1 MENQPTA
8 SLVKHFESLTDPRRG
23 NAKAHLF
30 LEILIIAILAV
41 ICGADGWS
49 DVELFG
55 KNKKAWLKTFLQLP
69 KGIPSHDTFGR
80 VFAKLK
86 PEEFQNRFIE
96 WVRAVEKLAAGQVI
110 AVDGKKLRR
119 SHDQATGKAAIYMVS
134 AWATQ
139 NQLVLGQTKVA
150 EKSNEITAIPE
161 LLRLLDIS
169 GCIVTIDAIGTQTEI
184 SETIIEGG
192 GDYLLA
198 VKENQGHL
206 FEDVQYLFTALDSA
220 QGLKSAPYQ
229 YARSVNKGHGR
240 IESRECWATDREEHL
255 SLLRKRQQWKGLKSV
270 VRIVSHRQIGE
281 TLEVQTRYFISS
293 LPAEAKT
300 ILKVKRSHWKIENQV
315 HWVLDIAFR
324 EDESRV
330 RQDHAAENLAVLR
343 HMALNLL
350 KNEKTAKGGI
360 RAKRLQAGWNN
371 EYLLTILKSSNAI
384 ALNVIFRCKNPRGI
398 YFC

>member
-1 MENQPTA
+1 MENEPTGG
-8 SLVKHFESLTDPRRG
+8 LVKYFEGLADPRSG
-23 NAKAHLF
+23 NAKAHIF

-55 KNKKAWLKTFLQLP
+55 KNKKAWLKTFLKLP

-80 VFAKLK
+80 VFAKIK
-86 PEEFQNRFIE
+86 PEEFQKCFMD
-96 WVRAVEKLAAGQVI
+96 WVQAVEQLTAGQVI

-119 SHDQATGKAAIYMVS
+119 SHDRAAGKAAIYMVS
-134 AWATQ
+134 AWATE

-150 EKSNEITAIPE
+150 EKSNEITAIPK
-161 LLRLLDIS
+161 LLRLLDLS
-169 GCIVTIDAIGTQTEI
+169 GCIVTIDALGTQTEI

-206 FEDVQYLFTALDSA
+206 FEDVQYLFEVLEAA
-220 QGLKSAPYQ
+220 RAMKSTPYQ
-229 YARSVNKGHGR
+229 YARTVNKGHGR
-240 IESRECWATDREEHL
+240 IETRECWATDREEHL

-270 VRIVSHRQIGE
+270 VRIVSQRQIGE
-281 TLEVQTRYFISS
+281 TVEVQTRYFISS
-293 LPAEAKT
+293 LSADAKML
-300 ILKVKRSHWKIENQV
+300 LKTKRSHWKIENQV
-315 HWVLDIAFR
+315 HWVLDMAFR

-371 EYLLTILKSSNAI
+371 DYLLTILTS
-384 ALNVIFRCKNPRGI
+384 
-398 YFC
+398 

>member
-1 MENQPTA
+1 MENQAVA
-8 SLVKHFESLTDPRRG
+8 SIVKCFEGLSDPRTG
-23 NAKAHLF
+23 NAKAHIF
-30 LEILIIAILAV
+30 LEILIIGICAV

-55 KNKKAWLKTFLQLP
+55 KNKKEWLKTFLELP

-80 VFAKLK
+80 VFAKIK
-86 PEEFQNRFIE
+86 PEEFQKRFIE
-96 WVRAVEKLAAGQVI
+96 WVQAIEKLTAGQVI

-119 SHDQATGKAAIYMVS
+119 SHDQESGKAAIYMVS

-150 EKSNEITAIPE
+150 DKSNEITAIPQ
-161 LLRLLDIS
+161 LLQLLDIS

-184 SETIIEGG
+184 AKTIIDGE

-198 VKENQGHL
+198 VKENQGTL
-206 FEDVQYLFTALDSA
+206 FEDIQCLFEVDVAHGIEQA
-220 QGLKSAPYQ
+220 QHN
-229 YARSVNKGHGR
+229 YAKIVNKGHGR
-240 IESRECWATDREEHL
+240 LETRECWVTDKEEYL
-255 SLLRKRQQWKGLKSV
+255 ALVRKRQHWHGLKSII
-270 VRIVSHRQIGE
+270 RIVSQRQRSE
-281 TLEVQTRYFISS
+281 KLEVQTRYFISS
-293 LPAEAKT
+293 LSADAKT
-300 ILKVKRSHWKIENQV
+300 ILKAKRSHWKIENQV

-330 RQDHAAENLAVLR
+330 RKDHAAENLAVLR

-360 RAKRLQAGWNN
+360 HAKRLQAGWNN
-371 EYLLTILKSSNAI
+371 DYLLTILK
-384 ALNVIFRCKNPRGI
+384 G
-398 YFC
+398 

>member
-1 MENQPTA
+1 MENQVTGD
-8 SLVKHFESLTDPRRG
+8 LIKHFEGLADPRTG

-55 KNKKAWLKTFLQLP
+55 KNKKTWLKTFLKLP

-80 VFAKLK
+80 VFAKIK
-86 PEEFQNRFIE
+86 PEEFQKRFIE
-96 WVRAVEKLAAGQVI
+96 WVQAVETLTAGQVI

-150 EKSNEITAIPE
+150 EKSNEISAIPE

-169 GCIVTIDAIGTQTEI
+169 GCIVTIDALGTQTEI
-184 SETIIEGG
+184 TETIIEGG

-198 VKENQGHL
+198 LKENQGHL
-206 FEDVQYLFTALDSA
+206 FEDVQYLFGVLATA

-229 YARSVNKGHGR
+229 SARSVNKGHGR
-240 IESRECWATDREEHL
+240 IETRECWVTDREEHL

-270 VRIVSHRQIGE
+270 VRIVSQRQIGE

-300 ILKVKRSHWKIENQV
+300 ILKVKRSHWKIENQL

-371 EYLLTILKSSNAI
+371 DYLLTVLKT
-384 ALNVIFRCKNPRGI
+384 
-398 YFC
+398 

>member
-1 MENQPTA
+1 MEKQPVGSIA
-8 SLVKHFESLTDPRRG
+8 KHFGGLPDPRTG
-23 NAKAHLF
+23 NAKAHIF

-55 KNKKAWLKTFLQLP
+55 KNKKVWLKTFLELP

-80 VFAKLK
+80 VFAKIK
-86 PEEFQNRFIE
+86 PEEFQKRFID
-96 WVRAVEKLAAGQVI
+96 WVQAVEKLTAGQVI
-110 AVDGKKLRR
+110 AVDGKQVRR
-119 SHDQATGKAAIYMVS
+119 SHDQRTGKAAIYMVS

-150 EKSNEITAIPE
+150 DKSNEITAIPE
-161 LLRLLDIS
+161 LLHLLDIS

-184 SETIIEGG
+184 TETIIEGG

-206 FEDVQYLFTALDSA
+206 FEDIQCLFEVDVA
-220 QGLKSAPYQ
+220 QGMKYAQYQ
-229 YARSVNKGHGR
+229 YAKTVNKGHGR
-240 IESRECWATDREEHL
+240 IETRECWATDREEHL
-255 SLLRKRQQWKGLKSV
+255 SLVRKRQQWKGLKSV
-270 VRIVSHRQIGE
+270 VRMVSQRQIGE
-281 TLEVQTRYFISS
+281 AIEVQTRYFISS
-293 LPAEAKT
+293 LPANAKT
-300 ILKVKRSHWKIENQV
+300 ILKAKRSHWKIENQL

-330 RQDHAAENLAVLR
+330 RTDHAAENLAVLR

-360 RAKRLQAGWNN
+360 HAKRLQAGWNN
-371 EYLLTILKSSNAI
+371 DYLLSILKS
-384 ALNVIFRCKNPRGI
+384 
-398 YFC
+398 

>member
-1 MENQPTA
+1 METEA
-8 SLVKHFESLTDPRRG
+8 TGKLVKHFEGLADPRSG
-23 NAKAHLF
+23 NATAHLF
-30 LEILIIAILAV
+30 VEILIIAILAV

-55 KNKKAWLKTFLQLP
+55 KNKKTWLKTFLKLP

-80 VFAKLK
+80 VFAKIK
-86 PEEFQNRFIE
+86 PEEFQKHFID
-96 WVRAVEKLAAGQVI
+96 WVRAVEQLTAGQVI

-119 SHDQATGKAAIYMVS
+119 SHDQAAGKAAIYMVS
-134 AWATQ
+134 AWATE

-150 EKSNEITAIPE
+150 EKSNEITAIPA
-161 LLRLLDIS
+161 LLRLLDLS
-169 GCIVTIDAIGTQTEI
+169 GCIVTIDALGTQTAI

-206 FEDVQYLFTALDSA
+206 FEDMQYLFEVLEATRSM
-220 QGLKSAPYQ
+220 KSTPYQ
-229 YARSVNKGHGR
+229 SATSVNKGHGR
-240 IESRECWATDREEHL
+240 IETRQCWATDREEHL
-255 SLLRKRQQWKGLKSV
+255 ALLRKRRQWSSLKSV
-270 VRIVSHRQIGE
+270 VRIVSQRQIGE
-281 TLEVQTRYFISS
+281 TLEIQTRYFISS
-293 LPAEAKT
+293 LSADAKL
-300 ILKVKRSHWKIENQV
+300 ILKTKRSHWKIENQV
-315 HWVLDIAFR
+315 HWVLDMAFR

-343 HMALNLL
+343 HIALNLL

-371 EYLLTILKSSNAI
+371 DYLLAILQS
-384 ALNVIFRCKNPRGI
+384 
-398 YFC
+398 

>member
-1 MENQPTA
+1 MEKRPIA
-8 SLVKHFESLTDPRRG
+8 DIAKHFEGLSDPRTG
-23 NAKAHLF
+23 NAKAHIF
-30 LEILIIAILAV
+30 LEILIIAICAV

-55 KNKKAWLKTFLQLP
+55 NNKKAWLKTFLELP

-80 VFAKLK
+80 VFAKIK
-86 PEEFQNRFIE
+86 PEEFQKHFIE
-96 WVRAVEKLAAGQVI
+96 WVHSIEELTAGQVI

-119 SHDQATGKAAIYMVS
+119 SHDQKAGKAAIYMVS

-150 EKSNEITAIPE
+150 DKSNEITAIPA
-161 LLRLLDIS
+161 LLQLLDIS

-184 SETIIEGG
+184 TEAIIEGG

-206 FEDVQYLFTALDSA
+206 FEDIQCLFEVDVA
-220 QGLKSAPYQ
+220 QGMKYAQYQ
-229 YARSVNKGHGR
+229 YAKSVNKGHGR
-240 IESRECWATDREEHL
+240 IETRECWATDREEHL
-255 SLLRKRQQWKGLKSV
+255 SLVRKRQQWKDLKSI
-270 VRIVSHRQIGE
+270 VRIVSQRQIGE
-281 TLEVQTRYFISS
+281 TSEVQTRYFISS
-293 LPAEAKT
+293 LPAEAKS
-300 ILKVKRSHWKIENQV
+300 ILKAKRSHWKIENQV

-324 EDESRV
+324 EDESRI

-360 RAKRLQAGWNN
+360 HAKRLQAGWNN
-371 EYLLTILKSSNAI
+371 DYLLTILKS
-384 ALNVIFRCKNPRGI
+384 
-398 YFC
+398 

>member
-1 MENQPTA
+1 MRNQPTA
-8 SLVKHFESLTDPRRG
+8 NLVKHFEDLPDPRTG
-23 NAKAHLF
+23 NAKVHIF
-30 LEILIIAILAV
+30 LEILLIAILAV

-55 KNKKAWLKTFLQLP
+55 KNKKAWLKSFLKLP

-80 VFAKLK
+80 VFAKIK
-86 PEEFQNRFIE
+86 PEEFQKRFIE
-96 WVRAVEKLAAGQVI
+96 WVRAVEELTAGQVI

-119 SHDQATGKAAIYMVS
+119 SHDHLTGKAAIYMVS
-134 AWATQ
+134 AWATE

-169 GCIVTIDAIGTQTEI
+169 GCIVTIDAMGTQTEI
-184 SETIIEGG
+184 IETIIDGG

-206 FEDVQYLFTALDSA
+206 FEDIQCLFEVDIA
-220 QGLKSAPYQ
+220 QGMKYAQYNYAKSI
-229 YARSVNKGHGR
+229 NKGHGR
-240 IESRECWATDREEHL
+240 IETRECWATDWEEHL
-255 SLLRKRQQWKGLKSV
+255 SLVRKREAWKNLKSV
-270 VRIVSHRQIGE
+270 VRIVSQRQIGE
-281 TLEVQTRYFISS
+281 TVEVETRYFISS
-293 LPAEAKT
+293 LPANAKT
-300 ILKVKRSHWKIENQV
+300 ILKVKRSHWKIENQL
-315 HWVLDIAFR
+315 HWVLDTAFG

-330 RQDHAAENLAVLR
+330 RQNHAAENLAVLR

-371 EYLLTILKSSNAI
+371 DYLLTILK
-384 ALNVIFRCKNPRGI
+384 C
-398 YFC
+398 

>member
-1 MENQPTA
+1 METHPRA
-8 SLVKHFESLTDPRRG
+8 SLIRHFEELPDPRTG
-23 NAKAHLF
+23 NAKTHIF

-55 KNKKAWLKTFLQLP
+55 KTKKAWLKTFLNLP

-86 PEEFQNRFIE
+86 PEEFRKRFIE
-96 WVRAVEKLAAGQVI
+96 WVRAVETLTAGQVI

-119 SHDQATGKAAIYMVS
+119 SHDQQAGKAAIYMVS
-134 AWATQ
+134 AWATE

-150 EKSNEITAIPE
+150 DKSNEITAIPE

-169 GCIVTIDAIGTQTEI
+169 GCIVTVDAIGTQTEI
-184 SETIIEGG
+184 AETIVNGG

-206 FEDVQYLFTALDSA
+206 YEDIQCLFEVDVA
-220 QGLKSAPYQ
+220 QGMKYAQ
-229 YARSVNKGHGR
+229 YSHAQHVTKGHGR
-240 IESRECWATDREEHL
+240 IETRECWATDREEYL

-270 VRIVSHRQIGE
+270 IRIASERKIGE
-281 TLEVQTRYFISS
+281 VTETQTRYFISS
-293 LPAEAKT
+293 LPANAKT
-300 ILKVKRSHWKIENQV
+300 LLKVKRSHWKIENQV

-343 HMALNLL
+343 HMALNLI

-360 RAKRLQAGWNN
+360 RAKRLQAGWDND
-371 EYLLTILKSSNAI
+371 YLLTILRS
-384 ALNVIFRCKNPRGI
+384 
-398 YFC
+398 

>member
-1 MENQPTA
+1 MGNQPTA
-8 SLVKHFESLTDPRRG
+8 SLVKHFEDLPDPRTG
-23 NAKAHLF
+23 NAKVHIL

-55 KNKKAWLKTFLQLP
+55 KNKKAWLKTFLELP

-80 VFAKLK
+80 VFAKIK
-86 PEEFQNRFIE
+86 PEEFQKRFMK
-96 WVRAVEKLAAGQVI
+96 WVRAVEQLTAGQVI

-119 SHDQATGKAAIYMVS
+119 SHNRSTGKAAIYMVS

-139 NQLVLGQTKVA
+139 NQFVLGQTKVA
-150 EKSNEITAIPE
+150 EKSNEITAIPV
-161 LLRLLDIS
+161 LLRLLDIA

-184 SETIIEGG
+184 TETVIKGG
-192 GDYLLA
+192 GNYLLA

-206 FEDVQYLFTALDSA
+206 FEDIQCLFEVDVAHGMKYAQYSYA
-220 QGLKSAPYQ
+220 KSI
-229 YARSVNKGHGR
+229 NKGHGR
-240 IESRECWATDREEHL
+240 IETRECWATDWEEHL
-255 SLLRKRQQWKGLKSV
+255 SLIRNREAWKGLKSV
-270 VRIVSHRQIGE
+270 VRIVSKRQIEE
-281 TLEVQTRYFISS
+281 TIEVQTRYFISS
-293 LPAEAKT
+293 LPADAKN
-300 ILKVKRSHWKIENQV
+300 ILKAKRSHWKIENQL

-350 KNEKTAKGGI
+350 KNEKTTKGGI

-371 EYLLTILKSSNAI
+371 DYLLTILRS
-384 ALNVIFRCKNPRGI
+384 
-398 YFC
+398 

>member
-8 SLVKHFESLTDPRRG
+8 SLVKHFEGLADPRRG
-23 NAKAHLF
+23 NAKAHIF
-30 LEILIIAILAV
+30 LEILIIAILAM

-55 KNKKAWLKTFLQLP
+55 KNKKAWLKTFLKLP

-86 PEEFQNRFIE
+86 PEEFQQRFIE
-96 WVRAVEKLAAGQVI
+96 WVQAVESLTAGQVI

-119 SHDQATGKAAIYMVS
+119 SHDQAAGKAAIYMVS

-161 LLRLLDIS
+161 LLQLLDIS

-184 SETIIEGG
+184 VETIREGG
-192 GDYLLA
+192 SDYLLA
-198 VKENQGHL
+198 VKENQAHL
-206 FEDVQYLFTALDSA
+206 FEDIQYLFEALDTA
-220 QGLKSAPYQ
+220 QGMKSAPYQ
-229 YARSVNKGHGR
+229 YAKSVNKGHGR
-240 IESRECWATDREEHL
+240 IETRACWATDREEHL

-270 VRIVSHRQIGE
+270 VRIISHRQVGE

-300 ILKVKRSHWKIENQV
+300 ILKAKRSHWKIENQL

-330 RQDHAAENLAVLR
+330 RQDNAAENLAVLR

-371 EYLLTILKSSNAI
+371 DYLLTILKS
-384 ALNVIFRCKNPRGI
+384 
-398 YFC
+398 